1 MDFKS
6 KPMNTR
12 RIIFLALFGLYQLSV
27 LVFTVYME
35 SKRNDLDFM
44 FGLIKDIGL
53 FKYGAMF
60 GLLLL
65 VIEFA
70 WSRSDARK
78 VANPEKV

>member
-1 MDFKS
+1 MK
-6 KPMNTR
+6 KR
-12 RIIFLALFGLYQLSV
+12 RIVFLTLFGLYQLSI
-27 LVFTVYME
+27 LLFTIYME

-60 GLLLL
+60 GLVLLL
-65 VIEFA
+65 IEFI